1 MSLGGFETECMNRAD
16 REENMKLI
24 VLGTDHYLQ
33 PSDPGLKQC
42 VDALVAAD
50 CVTLI
55 GEEYTPM
62 SVAHQVAESKGIQWI
77 QIDMTEEERNRA
89 GIGDL
94 LLRKF
99 RHRANNF
106 IDDEIAIYSPKG
118 DGVREEYWLRKI
130 EHQGDHV
137 TALLICGACHLR
149 PVTTKAQAR
158 GHQVSHH
165 FYPETLSGLQVC
177 ALPET
182 D

>member
-1 MSLGGFETECMNRAD
+1 
-16 REENMKLI
+16 
-24 VLGTDHYLQ
+24 
-33 PSDPGLKQC
+33 
-42 VDALVAAD
+42 
-50 CVTLI
+50 
-55 GEEYTPM
+55 
-62 SVAHQVAESKGIQWI
+62 
-77 QIDMTEEERNRA
+77 MTEEERNRA

-99 RHRANNF
+99 RHGANNF

-118 DGVREEYWLRKI
+118 DGVREEWWLRKI

-158 GHQVSHH
+158 GHQVGHH

-177 ALPET
+177 ALPENRLAN
-182 D
+182 